1 MSDSVSYTPVFQPPN
16 WTDNVD
22 RVSAGGPNGFNIQF
36 IGLTNELTQISNTF
50 AQVST
55 ILDELGKKVSRT
67 ITLTFAPTFQQEGS
81 DPNWLLVGGVAVNPG
96 PNANGWLSLQL
107 PDGASLQT
115 ITVFGQKKGN
125 VLSLQLNFSRQ
136 ALLDLTPTP
145 INILSLK
152 DFNGPFQQKA
162 AIPDA
167 FALIDNSTYK
177 YLVFTSLAATNPP
190 DPTVSVTIS
199 AIQIVCTT

>member
-1 MSDSVSYTPVFQPPN
+1 MSSVNPYIPAFQPPN
-16 WTDNVD
+16 WVDNVD

-36 IGLTNELTQISNTF
+36 IGLANELTQISNTF
-50 AQVST
+50 AQVNT
-55 ILDELGKKVSRT
+55 VLDELGKKVSRT

-96 PNANGWLSLQL
+96 PNANGWLALQL
-107 PDGASLQT
+107 PDGAHLQT

-125 VLSLQLNFSRQ
+125 VLSLQVNLSRQ
-136 ALLDLTPTP
+136 ALLDLTPTT
-145 INILSLK
+145 INSLSLK

-162 AIPDA
+162 AIPDN
-167 FALIDNSTYK
+167 FALIDNGTYK
-177 YLVFTSLAATNPP
+177 YLIFATLAATNPP